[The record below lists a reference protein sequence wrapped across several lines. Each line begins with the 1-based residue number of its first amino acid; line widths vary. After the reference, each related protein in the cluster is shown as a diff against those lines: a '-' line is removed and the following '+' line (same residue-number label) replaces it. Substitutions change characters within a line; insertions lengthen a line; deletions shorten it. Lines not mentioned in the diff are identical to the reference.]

1 MLKVMHLDLVLNR
14 RILLINGGLMLGF
27 LAFVAAQADMTPRFV
42 VLAATMMFSFA
53 PVTMLVH
60 EDKYKGMALSCSLPV
75 ARRTIVASRY
85 TLAMGITL
93 GGVLCAVTLVG
104 MLPFSRLSWSDLVTL
119 GNALTA
125 VAAAGV
131 VYAFMLPFTLRF
143 GTAGLMIFLVTMQVI
158 GIVLF
163 MTVQLTDSSLDRRI
177 VGGVIQA
184 IRDAHAG
191 LGRPAFELALVAALG
206 LLVTLSYALSVRL
219 FERREL

>member
-1 MLKVMHLDLVLNR
+1 
-14 RILLINGGLMLGF
+14 
-27 LAFVAAQADMTPRFV
+27 
-42 VLAATMMFSFA
+42 
-53 PVTMLVH
+53 
-60 EDKYKGMALSCSLPV
+60 
-75 ARRTIVASRY
+75 
-85 TLAMGITL
+85 
-93 GGVLCAVTLVG
+93 
-104 MLPFSRLSWSDLVTL
+104 
-119 GNALTA
+119 
-125 VAAAGV
+125 
-131 VYAFMLPFTLRF
+131 MLPFTLRF